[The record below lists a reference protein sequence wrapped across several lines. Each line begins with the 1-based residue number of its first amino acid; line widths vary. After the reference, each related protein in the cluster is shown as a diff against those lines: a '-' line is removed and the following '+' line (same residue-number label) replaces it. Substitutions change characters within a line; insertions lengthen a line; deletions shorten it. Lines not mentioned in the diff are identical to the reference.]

1 MLPLLWIEIWSI
13 LSREFSIQAQRAF
26 QDLSKRR
33 NRKVRNRQLWIV
45 ATIGVAVLLLAG
57 VLALARNEFA
67 PSAAQAQT
75 AAETTSTLPRT
86 ITVVG
91 EGTVKIKPDIAQAN
105 IGVEVIRPTVKAASS
120 GAKDSMEAVLQAL
133 KQQGV
138 DEKDIQT
145 SGFSVWTER
154 PYGPEGPSGDEVLY
168 HVSNQVAVTIRD
180 LGTVGTVLD
189 AAIEAGA
196 NNIYGVTFSLADR
209 SQVESEAREK
219 AVADAQAKAQELAAL
234 NDVELGDVVSVS
246 EVIGGGF
253 RGIALASEVGLGG
266 GGPIAPGE
274 LELTLQLEIVYAIQ

>member
-1 MLPLLWIEIWSI
+1 MT
-13 LSREFSIQAQRAF
+13 
-26 QDLSKRR
+26 
-33 NRKVRNRQLWIV
+33 NRQLCIV
-45 ATIGVAVLLLAG
+45 AATGIAVLVLAG
-57 VLALARNEFA
+57 VLALPRAGFE

-75 AAETTSTLPRT
+75 VAETASTLPRT

-120 GAKDSMEAVLQAL
+120 RAKESMDAVLQAL

-154 PYGPEGPSGDEVLY
+154 PYGPEGPSGDELLY
-168 HVSNQVAVTIRD
+168 HVSNQVAVTIRELD
-180 LGTVGTVLD
+180 AVGTVLD

-196 NNIYGVTFSLADR
+196 NNIYGVTFSLADPSR
-209 SQVESEAREK
+209 AESEAQRK
-219 AVADAQAKAQELAAL
+219 AVDDAQAKAQWLASL
-234 NDVELGDVVSVS
+234 NDVKLGDVVSVS
-246 EVIGGGF
+246 EMIGGGGGYYAGGV
-253 RGIALASEVGLGG
+253 REAALAAGMGGG

-274 LELTLQLEIVYAIQ
+274 LELTLQLQIVYTVQ

>member
-1 MLPLLWIEIWSI
+1 M
-13 LSREFSIQAQRAF
+13 
-26 QDLSKRR
+26 K
-33 NRKVRNRQLWIV
+33 NRQLWILV
-45 ATIGVAVLLLAG
+45 GMCIAMALVVG
-57 VLALARNEFA
+57 VLVFARVGFA

-91 EGTVKIKPDIAQAN
+91 AGTVKIKPDIAQAN

-120 GAKDSMEAVLQAL
+120 GAKESMEAVLEAL

-180 LGTVGTVLD
+180 LETVGAVLD

-196 NNIYGVTFSLADR
+196 NNIYGVTFSLDDP
-209 SQVESEAREK
+209 SQVESEARKK
-219 AVADAQAKAQELAAL
+219 AVADAQAKAQELATL
-234 NDVELGDVVSVS
+234 NDVEIGDVVSVS
-246 EVIGGGF
+246 EVIGGGGGYYAG
-253 RGIALASEVGLGG
+253 GIREAAVAAGLGGG

-274 LELTLQLEIVYAIQ
+274 LELTLQLEIVYTVQ

>member
-1 MLPLLWIEIWSI
+1 M
-13 LSREFSIQAQRAF
+13 
-26 QDLSKRR
+26 K
-33 NRKVRNRQLWIV
+33 NRQLWILV
-45 ATIGVAVLLLAG
+45 GMS
-57 VLALARNEFA
+57 LALALVVGVLGLARAGFA

-120 GAKDSMEAVLQAL
+120 GAKDSMDAVLQAL
-133 KQQGV
+133 KEQGV

-154 PYGPEGPSGDEVLY
+154 PYGPEGPSDEVLY

-180 LGTVGTVLD
+180 LDTVGTVLD

-196 NNIYGVTFSLADR
+196 NNIYGVTFSLADPR
-209 SQVESEAREK
+209 QVESRARKE
-219 AVADAQAKAQELAAL
+219 AVANAQAKAQELATL
-234 NDVELGDVVSVS
+234 NDVEVGDVVSVS
-246 EVIGGGF
+246 EVIGG
-253 RGIALASEVGLGG
+253 RGGYYTSVVREAAVAAGMGGG

-274 LELTLQLEIVYAIQ
+274 LEFTLQLEIVYTVQ

>member
-1 MLPLLWIEIWSI
+1 MKNL
-13 LSREFSIQAQRAF
+13 
-26 QDLSKRR
+26 
-33 NRKVRNRQLWIV
+33 QLWILV
-45 ATIGVAVLLLAG
+45 GMCAAMALVVG
-57 VLALARNEFA
+57 VLAFARAGFA

-75 AAETTSTLPRT
+75 AAETTSALPRT

-91 EGTVKIKPDIAQAN
+91 EGTVKIKPDVAQAN

-133 KQQGV
+133 KEQGV

-154 PYGPEGPSGDEVLY
+154 PYGPEGPSSDELLY
-168 HVSNQVAVTIRD
+168 HVSNQVAVIIRELD
-180 LGTVGTVLD
+180 TVGTVLD

-196 NNIYGVTFSLADR
+196 NNIYGVTFSLADP
-209 SQVESEAREK
+209 SQVESEARKK

-246 EVIGGGF
+246 EVIGG
-253 RGIALASEVGLGG
+253 RGGYYTGVVREAAVAAGLGGG

-274 LELTLQLEIVYAIQ
+274 LELALQLEIVYTVQ

>member
-1 MLPLLWIEIWSI
+1 M
-13 LSREFSIQAQRAF
+13 
-26 QDLSKRR
+26 K
-33 NRKVRNRQLWIV
+33 NRQLWII
-45 ATIGVAVLLLAG
+45 ATTGVAVLLLAG
-57 VLALARNEFA
+57 VLAFSRTGFA

-75 AAETTSTLPRT
+75 VAETTSTLPRT

-120 GAKDSMEAVLQAL
+120 GAKDSMDAVLQAL
-133 KQQGV
+133 KEQGV

-154 PYGPEGPSGDEVLY
+154 PYGPEGPADEILY
-168 HVSNQVAVTIRD
+168 HVSNQVAVTIRE
-180 LGTVGTVLD
+180 LETVGTVLD

-196 NNIYGVTFSLADR
+196 NNIYGVTFSLADP
-209 SQVESEAREK
+209 SQVESAARER

-234 NDVELGDVVSVS
+234 NDVKLGDVVSVS
-246 EVIGGGF
+246 EVIGGGGGYYAGGV
-253 RGIALASEVGLGG
+253 REAALAAGMGGG

-274 LELTLQLEIVYAIQ
+274 LELTLQLQIVYTVQ

>member
-1 MLPLLWIEIWSI
+1 M
-13 LSREFSIQAQRAF
+13 
-26 QDLSKRR
+26 K
-33 NRKVRNRQLWIV
+33 NRQLWIV
-45 ATIGVAVLLLAG
+45 AATGVAVLLLAG
-57 VLALARNEFA
+57 ALVFARARFV
-67 PSAAQAQT
+67 PSVAQAQMV
-75 AAETTSTLPRT
+75 AETTSALPRT

-120 GAKDSMEAVLQAL
+120 GAKDSMDAVLQAL
-133 KQQGV
+133 KEQGV

-168 HVSNQVAVTIRD
+168 HVTNQVAVTIRD
-180 LGTVGTVLD
+180 LETVGTVLD

-196 NNIYGVTFSLADR
+196 NNIYGVTFSLDDP

-234 NDVELGDVVSVS
+234 NDIKLGDVVSVS
-246 EVIGGGF
+246 EVIGG
-253 RGIALASEVGLGG
+253 RGGYYTGVREAAVSAGLGGG

-274 LELTLQLEIVYAIQ
+274 LELTLQLEIVYTVQ

>member
-1 MLPLLWIEIWSI
+1 MK
-13 LSREFSIQAQRAF
+13 
-26 QDLSKRR
+26 D
-33 NRKVRNRQLWIV
+33 RQLW
-45 ATIGVAVLLLAG
+45 VLVGMSLAMALVVVVLVLMRAG
-57 VLALARNEFA
+57 LAL
-67 PSAAQAQT
+67 SAAQAQT
-75 AAETTSTLPRT
+75 VAETTSTLPRT

-120 GAKDSMEAVLQAL
+120 GAKESMDAVLEAL

-154 PYGPEGPSGDEVLY
+154 PYGPEGSSGDEVLY

-180 LGTVGTVLD
+180 LDTVGTVLD

-196 NNIYGVTFSLADR
+196 NNIYGVTFSLADP
-209 SQVESEAREK
+209 SQVESRARKE
-219 AVADAQAKAQELAAL
+219 AVANAQSKAKELATL
-234 NDVELGDVVSVS
+234 NGVEVGDVVSVS
-246 EVIGGGF
+246 EVIGG
-253 RGIALASEVGLGG
+253 RGGYYAGGVREGAVSAGLGGG

-274 LELTLQLEIVYAIQ
+274 LELTLQLEIVYTVQ

>member
-1 MLPLLWIEIWSI
+1 M
-13 LSREFSIQAQRAF
+13 
-26 QDLSKRR
+26 K
-33 NRKVRNRQLWIV
+33 NRQLWIV
-45 ATIGVAVLLLAG
+45 AATGVAVLLLAG
-57 VLALARNEFA
+57 ALVFVRTGFA

-75 AAETTSTLPRT
+75 VAETTSALPRT

-120 GAKDSMEAVLQAL
+120 GAKESMDAVLEAL
-133 KQQGV
+133 KEQGV

-180 LGTVGTVLD
+180 LETVGAVLG

-196 NNIYGVTFSLADR
+196 NNIYGVTFSLADP
-209 SQVESEAREK
+209 SQVESGARKE
-219 AVADAQAKAQELAAL
+219 AVADAQAKARELATL
-234 NDVELGDVVSVS
+234 NDIKVGDVVSVS
-246 EVIGGGF
+246 EVIGG
-253 RGIALASEVGLGG
+253 RGGYYAGGVRREAAYAPGVGGG

-274 LELTLQLEIVYAIQ
+274 LEFTLQLEIVYTVQ